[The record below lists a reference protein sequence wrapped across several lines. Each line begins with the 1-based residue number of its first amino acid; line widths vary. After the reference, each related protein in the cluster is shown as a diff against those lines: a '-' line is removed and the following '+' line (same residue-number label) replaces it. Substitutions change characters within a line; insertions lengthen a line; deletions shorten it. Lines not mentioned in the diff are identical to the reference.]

1 MKKIFLI
8 VLLFSFA
15 YLCAEDVV
23 RLEGPAGAESEYA
36 VADLLHVELIGDSIR
51 FIGMNG
57 SVVAEVYKYDYIRL
71 TVGDNQPAELETQQ
85 VAGQNVMAQKVL
97 INGQVYIL
105 FGDKVYSI
113 QGIQV
118 K

>member
-1 MKKIFLI
+1 MKKIVLI
-8 VLLFSFA
+8 ALLFSFA

-51 FIGMNG
+51 FIGLDG

-71 TVGDNQPAELETQQ
+71 TVWDNQPGGLKTQQ
-85 VAGQNVMAQKVL
+85 PAAQNVMAKKVL

-113 QGIQV
+113 QGNQV